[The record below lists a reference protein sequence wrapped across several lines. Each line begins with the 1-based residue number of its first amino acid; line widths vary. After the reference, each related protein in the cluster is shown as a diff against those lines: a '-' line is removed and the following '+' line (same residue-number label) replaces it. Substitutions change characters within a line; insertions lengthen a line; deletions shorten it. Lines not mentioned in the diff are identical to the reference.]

1 MSEFGFLSVIPPI
14 LAIALALI
22 SGQVMFSLLC
32 GLFVGFLIIHQGNP
46 LSGFLTTLESI
57 VNVFGNPGN
66 ARIIIFTLLIGA
78 LLQLMKF
85 AGGISGFVGLI
96 QRRLEA
102 GSSPAPRLRVAA
114 ALTGFTIFVESN
126 ISILSV
132 GTTFRSVFDRY
143 KISRAKLAY
152 LADSS
157 SAPACILFPLN
168 AWGAYVIGLLA
179 AYESLDPLKVLVLA
193 IPFNFYAVLTL
204 CFVFYIAWSG
214 RDFGPMKSAE
224 QKAAKVNPIPEVSD
238 EPSVSPRA
246 LARNMIVPL
255 AVMIFSMPV
264 FLVMTGWE
272 ADNTQALGQRVWQA
286 LGNGSGSSAVM
297 YAVAS
302 ALLVLGVWLGLQR
315 QISVATYF
323 EQAYL
328 GMKDILIMAILMA
341 LAFAIA
347 NLCRELGTGAYVASI
362 TQSWLSPVVAPALL
376 FLTSAF
382 VAFATGTSWG
392 TFAIMISIAVPL
404 ADAIGLNLYMA
415 VAAVLGGGVFG
426 DHCSPISDT
435 TLVASMAA
443 GCDHIEH
450 VNTQLPYA
458 LVVGSLATA
467 LYLIVGAA
475 LS

>member
-22 SGQVMFSLLC
+22 SRQVMFSLLC
-32 GLFVGFLIIHQGNP
+32 GLFVGFLIIHQWNP
-46 LSGFLTTLESI
+46 LRGFLMTLESI
-57 VNVFGNPGN
+57 VNVFGSPGN

-85 AGGISGFVGLI
+85 AGGVAGFVGLI
-96 QRRLEA
+96 QRRLET
-102 GSSPAPRLRVAA
+102 SHSPEPRLRMAA

-179 AYESLDPLKVLVLA
+179 VYETLDPLQVLVYA

-214 RDFGPMKSAE
+214 RDFGPMKAAE
-224 QKAAKVNPIPEVSD
+224 A
-238 EPSVSPRA
+238 RA
-246 LARNMIVPL
+246 LQTDATAEAPEAPSASPSARARYMVVPL
-255 AVMIFSMPV
+255 GVMIFTMPL
-264 FLVMTGWE
+264 FLVMTGWSAE
-272 ADNTQALGQRVWQA
+272 STESLGQRVWQA
-286 LGNGSGSSAVM
+286 LGDGSGSSAVM

-302 ALLVLGVWLGLQR
+302 ALLVLGVWLGWQR
-315 QISVATYF
+315 KVSVATYF
-323 EQAYL
+323 DQAYL

-347 NLCRELGTGAYVASI
+347 NLCRELGTGVYVASI

-404 ADAIGLNLYMA
+404 AEAIGLNIYMA

-450 VNTQLPYA
+450 VSTQLPYA
-458 LVVGSLATA
+458 LFVGSMATA
-467 LYLIVGAA
+467 LYLVVGAV

>member
-1 MSEFGFLSVIPPI
+1 MSEYGFLSVIPPI

-22 SGQVMFSLLC
+22 TRQVMFSLLC
-32 GLFVGFLIIHQGNP
+32 GLFVGFLIIHQWNP
-46 LSGFLTTLESI
+46 MTGFLMTLESI
-57 VNVFGNPGN
+57 VNVFGSPGN
-66 ARIIIFTLLIGA
+66 ARIILFTLLIGA

-85 AGGISGFVGLI
+85 AGGVAGFVGLI
-96 QRRLEA
+96 QRRLE
-102 GSSPAPRLRVAA
+102 SSRSPEPRLRMAA
-114 ALTGFTIFVESN
+114 ALTGFSIFVESN

-143 KISRAKLAY
+143 RMSRAKLAY

-179 AYESLDPLKVLVLA
+179 VYESLDPLQVLVYA

-204 CFVFYIAWSG
+204 AFVFYIAWSG
-214 RDFGPMKSAE
+214 RDFGPMKAAE
-224 QKAAKVNPIPEVSD
+224 ARAAQKEAVAEAPDSIS
-238 EPSVSPRA
+238 EPARA
-246 LARNMIVPL
+246 QARYMIVPL
-255 AVMIFSMPV
+255 GVMIFSMPL
-264 FLVMTGWE
+264 FLVMTGWDAE
-272 ADNTQALGQRVWQA
+272 STQDLGQRIWQS

-302 ALLVLGVWLGLQR
+302 ALLILGVWLGLQR
-315 QISVATYF
+315 KISVATYF
-323 EQAYL
+323 DQAYL

-347 NLCRELGTGAYVASI
+347 NLCRDLGTGIYVASI
-362 TQSWLSPVVAPALL
+362 TKSWLSPIVAPALL

-404 ADAIGLNLYMA
+404 AEALGLNIYLA

-450 VNTQLPYA
+450 VSTQLPYA
-458 LVVGSLATA
+458 LFVGSMATA
-467 LYLIVGAA
+467 LYLLVGAI